1 MNIFERKS
9 RSLKMNK
16 LDNLEKIIEYV
27 EKAYDELKE
36 AEESWEENVLSEEIE
51 DRILEMKEELEEIL
65 YSLKRRMEK
74 LEDEN

>member
-1 MNIFERKS
+1 
-9 RSLKMNK
+9 MNK

-51 DRILEMKEELEEIL
+51 DRISEMVIELEEISGDL
-65 YSLKRRMEK
+65 NSLKRRMEK
-74 LEDEN
+74 LEDENKSI